1 MITPMDALI
10 NSIEIL
16 KGKESE
22 CLVKHFRLVKVI
34 LPASMVEQ
42 IKNEFSPDNATG
54 LEEGQVHS
62 FTGIPVEKDYHIR
75 KPQFVIEGDLEL
87 L

>member
-16 KGKESE
+16 KEKENK
-22 CLVKHFRLVKVI
+22 CLVRHFRLVKVI

-42 IKNEFSPDNATG
+42 IKNEFSPDHATG
-54 LEEGQVHS
+54 LEDGQVYS
-62 FTGIPVEKDYHIR
+62 FTGIPVEKDYHIKR
-75 KPQFVIEGDLEL
+75 PQFVIEGDLEL